1 MLLGGCTV
9 GVGVRRDEK
18 LSDKEEGVGVGIEDG
33 LVVGGWVLNSGGGP
47 LYNEPMFE
55 NRWAKRG
62 IMIEARLSSK
72 AMRLLYDMD
81 WYTEDSGTPSAY
93 RTRIRSRDFKR
104 D

>member
-18 LSDKEEGVGVGIEDG
+18 LSDKEEGVGVGMEDG
-33 LVVGGWVLNSGGGP
+33 LVGVQNSGGGP

-55 NRWAKRG
+55 NRWEKRG

-81 WYTEDSGTPSAY
+81 WYTEDSGTP
-93 RTRIRSRDFKR
+93 
-104 D
+104 

>member
-9 GVGVRRDEK
+9 GVGVRGEKK
-18 LSDKEEGVGVGIEDG
+18 LSDREEGVGVDIEDD
-33 LVVGGWVLNSGGGP
+33 LAVGDRVWPAGTSP
-47 LYNEPMFE
+47 LYNEPIVE

-93 RTRIRSRDFKR
+93 RVR
-104 D
+104 